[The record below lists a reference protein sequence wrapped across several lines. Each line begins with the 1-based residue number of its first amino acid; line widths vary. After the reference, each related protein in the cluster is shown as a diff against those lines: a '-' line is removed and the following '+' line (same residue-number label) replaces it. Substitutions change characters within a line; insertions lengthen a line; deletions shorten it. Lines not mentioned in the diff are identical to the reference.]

1 MRLGNTVMAIY
12 VYSNVSGVLVSY
24 CPGDNDPVADD
35 ATLANQGMSVVRG
48 LPPLAPDRSNFW
60 DAATRT
66 VLSTTPPPKAKPI
79 TAGDWILRFTPDEV
93 QAILAS
99 NDKVV
104 KHFVF
109 ALGHSVDLDLSHQSM
124 INGANYLVSV
134 GLLTSARAAI
144 IMA

>member
-1 MRLGNTVMAIY
+1 MAIY
-12 VYSNVSGVLVSY
+12 VYDNFTGILISY
-24 CPGDNDPVADD
+24 CTGDNDPVADA
-35 ATLANQGMSVVRG
+35 ATLAAQNMSVAKG
-48 LPPLAPDRSNFW
+48 LPPLAMDRSNMW
-60 DAATRT
+60 DAVTKT
-66 VLSTTPPPKAKPI
+66 VISVTPPPKPKPI

-109 ALGHSVDLDLSHQSM
+109 ALGHSVDIDLSHQSI
-124 INGANYLVSV
+124 INGANYLVSI